1 MAFPLITC
9 FLLPPQTLGASIAA
23 KKGTVLTSKTAETH
37 VQENGQP
44 NQSLYGQEEVVV
56 DRKEIKQSEF
66 DESMNQLENDPVI
79 HMEEDVFEPY
89 YGRISTEP
97 QKYMDRTVKMTGFVY
112 KEDGFESNQ
121 LALTRFL
128 ITHCIADASSIGFL
142 AEFDGASTVEQ
153 DTWLEVEGTIELTKY
168 DGSEMPI
175 LKITSW
181 KIIAEPKEPYVYPVY
196 QTHVKRTGSIY
207 NLSQLLLE

>member
-1 MAFPLITC
+1 MRAA
-9 FLLPPQTLGASIAA
+9 LG
-23 KKGTVLTSKTAETH
+23 
-37 VQENGQP
+37 
-44 NQSLYGQEEVVV
+44 
-56 DRKEIKQSEF
+56 F
-66 DESMNQLENDPVI
+66 
-79 HMEEDVFEPY
+79 
-89 YGRISTEP
+89 
-97 QKYMDRTVKMTGFVY
+97 
-112 KEDGFESNQ
+112 
-121 LALTRFL
+121 
-128 ITHCIADASSIGFL
+128 

-153 DTWLEVEGTIELTKY
+153 EDTWLEVEGTIELTKY